1 MYSDPLHPPCKEY
14 FMKKFS
20 LELYVGVFFIV
31 GILCLTYLSVKLGKL
46 DIMGST
52 GTTMYATF
60 SNISG
65 LKSGAEIQIAGVS
78 IGRVKEITLEEYQ
91 AKVKLQIESDVKIQ
105 EDAIAAI
112 KTKGLVGEKYIEIT
126 PGGSDINI
134 ASGGKIQET
143 LPPFDLEKAISKV
156 VFGKVSE

>member
-1 MYSDPLHPPCKEY
+1 MNPWV
-14 FMKKFS
+14 M
-20 LELYVGVFFIV
+20 
-31 GILCLTYLSVKLGKL
+31 
-46 DIMGST
+46 
-52 GTTMYATF
+52 
-60 SNISG
+60 
-65 LKSGAEIQIAGVS
+65 
-78 IGRVKEITLEEYQ
+78 

>member
-1 MYSDPLHPPCKEY
+1 
-14 FMKKFS
+14 MKKFS

-46 DIMGST
+46 DIMGGN
-52 GTTMYATF
+52 GTTMYAVF

-143 LPPFDLEKAISKV
+143 LPPFDLEKAISKII
-156 VFGKVSE
+156 FGKVSEEDE